1 MAVSWAVSLA
11 AKTASPR
18 AAMWAH
24 PRVDS
29 LADQTAD
36 PMAGKSDYLQAA
48 RWAEKLA
55 LPVAAPMAVRWV

>member
-1 MAVSWAVSLA
+1 
-11 AKTASPR
+11 
-18 AAMWAH
+18 MWAH